1 MLPLF
6 EEYTGK
12 MWPDKIYLSCFAEL
26 NAAEMYGSSRRQ
38 HISSDDTQGKLPKQ
52 APRVSSSSRKTLFHS
67 KTGEPL
73 LCMKYSC

>member
-26 NAAEMYGSSRRQ
+26 NAAENVWKLKEAAHIHRKNSRFPILGLKRE
-38 HISSDDTQGKLPKQ
+38 IIGFLM
-52 APRVSSSSRKTLFHS
+52 
-67 KTGEPL
+67 G
-73 LCMKYSC
+73 